1 MPSDPTTQPSPT
13 IYTIGHSTRSF
24 EGFAR
29 ILQAHGVRAIADVR
43 QFPRS
48 RRFPHFNDESLSA
61 ELPKLGIQ
69 YIHMKPLG
77 GRRKPLPDSINTAW
91 RNNAFR
97 GYADY
102 MQTPEFQSAL
112 HELMQFAQQ
121 QPTAT
126 MCAEAVPW
134 RCHRN
139 LISDALI
146 AHGWRV
152 LDIYDEKSIKEHALA
167 PFAIINGTTVTYP
180 DKENLF
186 EPR

>member
-1 MPSDPTTQPSPT
+1 MTSTNANPTRT

-24 EGFAR
+24 EDFAR
-29 ILQAHGVRAIADVR
+29 LLQSHGVKAIADVR

-48 RRFPHFNDESLSA
+48 RRFSHFNDESLHTSLA
-61 ELPKLGIQ
+61 PLGIQ
-69 YIHMKPLG
+69 YAHMKSLG
-77 GRRKPLPDSINTAW
+77 GRRKPDPNSSNTAW
-91 RNNAFR
+91 RNDAFR

-102 MQTPEFQSAL
+102 MQTQEFQGAL
-112 HELMQFAQQ
+112 DALMRFALE

-139 LISDALI
+139 LISDALL

-152 LDIYDEKSIKEHALA
+152 LDIYDEKTIKEHSL
-167 PFAIINGTTVTYP
+167 PQFAQINGTSVTYP
-180 DKENLF
+180 DPEALF
-186 EPR
+186 